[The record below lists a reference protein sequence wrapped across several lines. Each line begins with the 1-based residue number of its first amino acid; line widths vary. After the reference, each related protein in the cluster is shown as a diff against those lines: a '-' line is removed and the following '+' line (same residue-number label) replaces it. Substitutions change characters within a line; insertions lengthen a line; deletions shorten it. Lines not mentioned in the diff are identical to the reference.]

1 VNSDELFKLP
11 LSEFT
16 AARNAL
22 IKGLQQA
29 KRGDEAESV
38 KALTKPSVSAWAVNQ
53 LYWNHRK
60 EFDHLLKAGA
70 RLTQAHASQL
80 SGKPADVQ
88 EPTAARREAV
98 SALLRLAEK
107 LLIDGGHSA
116 SPDTMHRIA
125 TTLETLSTPSASA
138 DAPAPG
144 RLTNDAAPLGF
155 ESWVTLVPGNK
166 PSGANKGATKEDKK
180 DAEKAKAALK
190 AAERERDK
198 ARTLAEE
205 AAKNFTQAEKQ
216 YAKAKAAAD
225 EARGRLEESRAEA
238 ERTRKAAEDAERAVQ
253 IATRQ
258 A

>member
-1 VNSDELFKLP
+1 MNLDELFKLP

-22 IKGLQQA
+22 VKSLQQA

-60 EFDHLLKAGA
+60 EFDRLLAAGA
-70 RLTQAHASQL
+70 RLTQAHAAQL
-80 SGKPADVQ
+80 SGKPADVH
-88 EPTAARREAV
+88 EPTTARREAV

-107 LLIDGGHSA
+107 LLIDAGHGA

-125 TTLETLSTPSASA
+125 TTLETLSTSSTSSG
-138 DAPAPG
+138 APVPG
-144 RLTNDAAPLGF
+144 HLISDLGPLGF

-166 PSGANKGATKEDKK
+166 PPGEKKVDKK
-180 DAEKAKAALK
+180 DTEKAKAALK

-198 ARTLAEE
+198 ARTLADE
-205 AAKNFTQAEKQ
+205 AAATLKQAERQ
-216 YAKAKAAAD
+216 FAKAKAAAD
-225 EARGRLEESRAEA
+225 EALQRFQESRAEA
-238 ERTRKAAEDAERAVQ
+238 ERTRKAAEDAERAYQ
-253 IATRQ
+253 IATRES
-258 A
+258 